1 MVVSFNVPYFKTIYF
16 LRATYNSS
24 GQSGYIT
31 LGTLGYCLSV
41 NGNESCTKPSIG
53 YEFSEFPALTQSKV
67 KLLTHRLP
75 DPNTLLGN
83 DTRLQ
88 IPTVVAK
95 WLTYA
100 LFLHVIALA
109 LAGVSAIFGLLAH
122 IREFSMS
129 CFSSCI
135 SGAAAAICLI
145 AFIVDLVLF
154 FVAKARINS
163 IDGASAMVGNAVWL
177 TLAAWVLLFISG
189 CAFGIG
195 RCCISRRP
203 REPKASKA
211 SAYAPNSNGNATLPP
226 DPNAAYAEQM
236 RMDAIKAEMD
246 RKNRQ
251 KAGTTHEVGLPAF
264 EEYETRPLT
273 ADDDASA
280 HSPYR
285 DQPSP
290 ANGNRYGAAGAATGY
305 VHSSQLQAPPRRQAS
320 AASTATHNNG
330 ARSPPPQGYGNSHG
344 HSSRRRPT
352 DPSATY
358 PPNTT
363 YPPQQNPSTSAY
375 TPARDS
381 SLAERDIYANAG
393 LSTPAPTTAAAVGVG
408 AAAAAASRNDYLRPD
423 AGQHGRGDSYGHHS
437 QASSCKR
444 SDISELE
451 VAFSHSFVPDHS
463 AYSHQQYGSHYQE
476 PTAAT
481 QYNYGASDRPYDQS
495 NAYGQTQYN
504 QNSRSPPL
512 PGGYPGGHSQYPSQQ
527 STYPPQ
533 QSTYPPQNYPQQ
545 QTYTR
550 QASQN
555 AYDPY
560 SDQYNYP
567 AHSTA
572 DQFNYPAPSTT
583 PGAYPPQ
590 QSYTP
595 QPQAPYSPQHQSSYP
610 IPSQPLVGGNNVQQ
624 DLNFPGVTAPAHQH
638 QPTTYASSPE
648 PINTQLPYGSPA
660 AGPPASG
667 WPASPARGP
676 RSPTSPTRLAAWQE
690 ESEPSTVGP
699 STGRPNMPEDAP
711 PDYETS
717 TVGSRNAGY
726 QNEKQTYRP

>member
-1 MVVSFNVPYFKTIYF
+1 TIASISGTPPGDYGLPSEEFLLNEQETIYF

-41 NGNESCTKPSIG
+41 NGNETCTKPSIG
-53 YEFSEFPALTQSKV
+53 YEFSEFPALIRSKT
-67 KLLTHRLP
+67 KLLTPRLP

-109 LAGVSAIFGLLAH
+109 LSGVSAIFGLLAH

-135 SGAAAAICLI
+135 SGMAAAICLI

-177 TLAAWVLLFISG
+177 TLAAWILLFISG

-236 RMDAIKAEMD
+236 RMDAIKAE
-246 RKNRQ
+246 
-251 KAGTTHEVGLPAF
+251 
-264 EEYETRPLT
+264 
-273 ADDDASA
+273 
-280 HSPYR
+280 
-285 DQPSP
+285 
-290 ANGNRYGAAGAATGY
+290 
-305 VHSSQLQAPPRRQAS
+305 
-320 AASTATHNNG
+320 
-330 ARSPPPQGYGNSHG
+330 
-344 HSSRRRPT
+344 
-352 DPSATY
+352 
-358 PPNTT
+358 
-363 YPPQQNPSTSAY
+363 
-375 TPARDS
+375 
-381 SLAERDIYANAG
+381 
-393 LSTPAPTTAAAVGVG
+393 
-408 AAAAAASRNDYLRPD
+408 
-423 AGQHGRGDSYGHHS
+423 
-437 QASSCKR
+437 
-444 SDISELE
+444 
-451 VAFSHSFVPDHS
+451 
-463 AYSHQQYGSHYQE
+463 
-476 PTAAT
+476 
-481 QYNYGASDRPYDQS
+481 
-495 NAYGQTQYN
+495 
-504 QNSRSPPL
+504 NSRSPPL

-533 QSTYPPQNYPQQ
+533 NYPQQ
-545 QTYTR
+545 QSYTR

-567 AHSTA
+567 ASSTA
-572 DQFNYPAPSTT
+572 DQYNYPAPSTT
-583 PGAYPPQ
+583 PGAYPPQQSYTPQPQ

-610 IPSQPLVGGNNVQQ
+610 IPSQPLVGGNSVQQ

-638 QPTTYASSPE
+638 QPTTYASSPA

-699 STGRPNMPEDAP
+699 STGRPHIPEDAP

>member
-1 MVVSFNVPYFKTIYF
+1 MCWRPATGGFLTTLTATILLVVVSFNVPYFKTIYF

-53 YEFSEFPALTQSKV
+53 YEFN
-67 KLLTHRLP
+67 
-75 DPNTLLGN
+75 PNTLLGN

-88 IPTVVAK
+88 IPSVVAK

-145 AFIVDLVLF
+145 AFIFDLVLF

-226 DPNAAYAEQM
+226 DPNASYAEQM
-236 RMDAIKAEMD
+236 RMDAIKAEVD
-246 RKNRQ
+246 RKARQ

-305 VHSSQLQAPPRRQAS
+305 VHSSQLHPPARRQAS

-330 ARSPPPQGYGNSHG
+330 ARSPPPQGYGNSQG
-344 HSSRRRPT
+344 HSARRRPT

-358 PPNTT
+358 PSNTT
-363 YPPQQNPSTSAY
+363 YPPQQNASTAAY

-408 AAAAAASRNDYLRPD
+408 AAAAASRNDYLRPD

-437 QASSCKR
+437 QASSY
-444 SDISELE
+444 
-451 VAFSHSFVPDHS
+451 HS

-481 QYNYGASDRPYDQS
+481 QYNYGASNQPYDQS

-533 QSTYPPQNYPQQ
+533 QSAYPSQNYPQQ
-545 QTYTR
+545 QSYTR

-567 AHSTA
+567 APSTT
-572 DQFNYPAPSTT
+572 DQYNYPAPSTT

-610 IPSQPLVGGNNVQQ
+610 IPSQPLVGGNNIQQ
-624 DLNFPGVTAPAHQH
+624 DLNFPGVVAPAHQP
-638 QPTTYASSPE
+638 QPTAYASSPE
-648 PINTQLPYGSPA
+648 PINTHLPYSSPA

-667 WPASPARGP
+667 WPPSPARGP
-676 RSPTSPTRLAAWQE
+676 RSPNSPTRLAAWQE
-690 ESEPSTVGP
+690 EAEPSTVGP
-699 STGRPNMPEDAP
+699 STGRQNLPEDAP